1 MRLTN
6 DDRLD
11 AVAGAVAHFQRAMTF
26 RVKIDQDYLKRLLE
40 ACQASEKPTFDIED
54 LKTAGFNREDPRF
67 EFHMMILA
75 DQGLIEQDDGSPGLG
90 LKKSADG
97 FFALFV
103 RLCNAM
109 QPPS

>member
-1 MRLTN
+1 
-6 DDRLD
+6 
-11 AVAGAVAHFQRAMTF
+11 
-26 RVKIDQDYLKRLLE
+26 
-40 ACQASEKPTFDIED
+40 
-54 LKTAGFNREDPRF
+54 
-67 EFHMMILA
+67 MMILA

>member
-1 MRLTN
+1 
-6 DDRLD
+6 
-11 AVAGAVAHFQRAMTF
+11 MTF